1 MIPRLPASF
10 APAPDGTAA
19 RRGRLDLGH
28 TVVQTPQFMP
38 VGTAATVRAQRTED
52 LAQRSGIDLLTL
64 RPRNT
69 ELVQLGLVILAG
81 GRARSGVY
89 RAATAEEAA
98 EHFRDQQATAH
109 GRPVQ
114 AHLALNLSTPSR
126 YY

>member
-1 MIPRLPASF
+1 MKPVDYRNATFAEVQSRIEGDRARVLEAWRLHGPC
-10 APAPDGTAA
+10 T
-19 RRGRLDLGH
+19 
-28 TVVQTPQFMP
+28 
-38 VGTAATVRAQRTED
+38 TED

-98 EHFRDQQATAH
+98 EHFRDKQAEAH

-114 AHLALNLSTPSR
+114 THLALNLSTPSR